1 MTAPPRTH
9 RPSAQRRREAL
20 LRAATEIAGESG
32 AGAATHRAVA
42 ARAGLPPA
50 TTSYFFGSITELMEE
65 ALRAF
70 VSSRTE
76 EFAALLV
83 DLPAGATPD
92 EMARAFA
99 GVLLAGDRTSELAQI
114 EAYLHAARGDGLRG
128 AVADAMNAFEAAAEE
143 ALRVA
148 GARQPAAG
156 ARRFMALSDG
166 FVLQHLANPRPD
178 DEHELLEAIRSLF
191 IAELMSDDERAV
203 WADRFRTRNEED

>member
-1 MTAPPRTH
+1 VTAPAARAH
-9 RPSAQRRREAL
+9 RPAAQRRRDAL
-20 LRAATEIAGESG
+20 LQAATEIAGESG

-50 TTSYFFGSITELMEE
+50 TTSYFFASITELMEE

-70 VSSRTE
+70 VAGRTE
-76 EFAALLV
+76 ELAGLLAG
-83 DLPAGATPD
+83 LPEGSTPD
-92 EMARAFA
+92 EVAAAFA
-99 GVLLAGDRTSELAQI
+99 SVLLAGDRTSELAQI

-128 AVADAMNAFEAAAEE
+128 AVADAMAAFEAAAEE

-148 GARQPAAG
+148 GARDPAAG

-178 DEHELLEAIRSLF
+178 DE
-191 IAELMSDDERAV
+191 AELAAALRALFLGGEV
-203 WADRFRTRNEED
+203 